1 MADREVEDALAHSF
15 LARLPPA
22 VCDALRA
29 EGERADYPAGTTV
42 YRAGADP
49 RAALVVRGL
58 LRVFLTSA
66 EGRQVTVRYARP
78 GDVLGIAVLVGGPAS
93 TSVQA
98 VEPSSA
104 FRISA
109 RTLTEAARHDARVS
123 WAIAEELNRRLY
135 EVLEQTAVNAFGS
148 VRQRVAAHLLD
159 LASGRQRPGGRLVAR
174 VSQQELAD
182 AAGSVIST
190 GTVRIRREH
199 SYGSRKPL
207 YWWLLTSRRWTR
219 PAPINVYVIEHS
231 RGLILFDTGQDRASV
246 SDDAYFPGGVTGYMY
261 HRLARFDIG
270 EDDTLTAQ
278 LATLGYAPADVDTAI
293 VSHLH
298 QDHIGGLREL
308 TGSELLVSAA
318 EWAELAKP
326 APELR
331 GFLRSHIQ
339 LPGLTWHQVSP
350 EPTDDPALAPFT
362 ESLDVMGDGSLV
374 LLPTPGHTAG
384 SVSLLVRRPARP
396 PLLLAGDLTYGAE
409 LLPHGRIPGVGARHQ
424 L

>member
-15 LARLPPA
+15 LARLPPE
-22 VCDALRA
+22 VRDGLHA

-42 YRAGADP
+42 YRAGSDP

-98 VEPSSA
+98 VEASSV

-109 RTLTEAARHDARVS
+109 RTLIAAARRDPRVS

-182 AAGSVIST
+182 AAGSV
-190 GTVRIRREH
+190 REVV
-199 SYGSRKPL
+199 G
-207 YWWLLTSRRWTR
+207 
-219 PAPINVYVIEHS
+219 
-231 RGLILFDTGQDRASV
+231 RA
-246 SDDAYFPGGVTGYMY
+246 
-261 HRLARFDIG
+261 
-270 EDDTLTAQ
+270 
-278 LATLGYAPADVDTAI
+278 
-293 VSHLH
+293 
-298 QDHIGGLREL
+298 LREL
-308 TGSELLVSAA
+308 RIAGIVNTAA
-318 EWAELAKP
+318 DSVVIL
-326 APELR
+326 
-331 GFLRSHIQ
+331 
-339 LPGLTWHQVSP
+339 
-350 EPTDDPALAPFT
+350 DPARLYA
-362 ESLDVMGDGSLV
+362 ES
-374 LLPTPGHTAG
+374 AG
-384 SVSLLVRRPARP
+384 PAVR
-396 PLLLAGDLTYGAE
+396 
-409 LLPHGRIPGVGARHQ
+409 
-424 L
+424 